1 MDPILDPAKVQLF
14 ASYADHHE
22 LFDLFESLVK
32 AVVVEQ
38 PPDPLQF
45 MIDFLK
51 VPQLPA
57 IVVCGP
63 PRCAISKIAEKIS
76 IIQNAVFISVN
87 TLLLSAIERQSSLGQ
102 QARPYM
108 ERGQL
113 VPDQIIL
120 NLVLQRLQEPDISLS
135 GFVIEGFPA
144 TKEQAAA
151 FQMKGIFL
159 TSFVWIDCEDEA
171 IMQYNS
177 EILTDPVMKKEYHP
191 KYNPPP
197 QDAELI
203 SRLVNRE
210 YNARETV
217 SKRLSAY
224 RRSIPPVAACFQ
236 KAGVCVR
243 FKYMDSD
250 GVWGRQKQV
259 VDEVVRSALGMKGAT
274 RAPRQFRVVVQG
286 MPGSGRSSL
295 AAEIERKYAFV
306 HVSPKK
312 IILEEMS
319 SKSRLSQTL
328 KEYIHSPEE
337 IPDDLLLDL
346 IVKRLQQPDCM
357 NQGWVLEGFPNS
369 KAQAAALTERNIH
382 PNRLIWL
389 NASQE
394 QCALRLTSRRQDPLT
409 GKLAN
414 LSAPQSTLPTRLETI
429 ETWPKRDMIA
439 DADENVLARIQKRSN
454 LKSEMETA
462 YGYRKKVVGK
472 PSSAAA
478 NADSFSGIMQE
489 VNAEGIGEKDSR
501 GRHVGLE
508 RLLEH
513 VDDLLMKPVPAVLG
527 VHGDM
532 DFAYSQDEVDSLL
545 SSLISSPSGPDS
557 GNASGEESETGK
569 RFEMAMTQE
578 ATCATGIAMHS
589 LGADVLNTDD
599 LLMGGMAMGIES
611 LVPISVDSVLG
622 MGPAF
627 TLPPQ
632 SDTVRAALSSDN
644 ASECLALLAGPVK
657 KKPGRKKNQPDVKLE
672 EPTPIQS
679 TQRKKAK
686 SSPPTDIPK
695 SLASSNHDQS
705 VSILPAKPPVPI
717 MPSASTSSFPISIS
731 PTPAIDSKRKLS
743 FSAADYLTPTNTAFS
758 PNNTSY
764 NPPQMP
770 LSATSP
776 TSTHSSPPPTI
787 SLTPAVTVTA
797 PAVPAASS
805 VPALTKHQERMMKNR
820 ASADESRKKHKE
832 HVEKLEN
839 MCRELLK
846 ENSVLRTRVL
856 EVEAWAEHV
865 GAAAN
870 ASAAASAAAT
880 ANFDSLFKADPLLG
894 SGNLCSGNLKRTA
907 SDAFMGVD
915 MGMDG
920 LQSTAVEAMDNAFFD
935 FFFGS
940 ANASSAGTGTVM
952 MAFLFSFSLFM
963 FPSSLFQGTHFF
975 NSNGAQSSD
984 LSVKTPVF
992 NGLSHYLP
1000 RVLQEPSPTDSIESS
1015 YNPYFKATLD
1025 APPRVNSIDP
1035 RPPSEL
1041 LVVHPQ
1047 SSGLI
1052 QLPFLRISNRAVA
1065 TRAATTGYTMPTPG
1079 AHANSKRVPYFVPIP
1094 LPHPQKQTTNESSE
1108 SFKSVTPRVCA
1119 MQEVLD
1125 WVLGEIE
1132 WHVPGADT
1140 APSKSEAVANASPTA
1155 TTAKTQNSDTQS
1167 QNNQNPFSSDAGGS
1181 PKVTHAPKIRVS
1193 KERWDALHALLSIP
1207 DEKSGNESTSAVFP
1221 TAFAASNNEVPSFVT
1236 TTRSALS
1243 GVATILPPPVLNGRD
1258 TPLTTPKA
1266 VVVVGAG
1273 TPPIRSNDERAS
1285 VKRRNLAR
1293 GAMGPPKERVIV
1305 MDDAPAALP
1314 KEDVVVFR
1322 EGAQLVDRAV
1332 TEQQQ
1337 LGNLFGEEGG
1347 AYCAVKN
1354 GPILQIAA
1362 DLTDHEGE
1370 MGVDEEGYRL
1380 MLDVQVIGAKL
1391 VRF

>member
-1 MDPILDPAKVQLF
+1 MN
-14 ASYADHHE
+14 
-22 LFDLFESLVK
+22 FE
-32 AVVVEQ
+32 
-38 PPDPLQF
+38 
-45 MIDFLK
+45 
-51 VPQLPA
+51 
-57 IVVCGP
+57 C
-63 PRCAISKIAEKIS
+63 
-76 IIQNAVFISVN
+76 
-87 TLLLSAIERQSSLGQ
+87 
-102 QARPYM
+102 
-108 ERGQL
+108 
-113 VPDQIIL
+113 
-120 NLVLQRLQEPDISLS
+120 
-135 GFVIEGFPA
+135 
-144 TKEQAAA
+144 
-151 FQMKGIFL
+151 
-159 TSFVWIDCEDEA
+159 
-171 IMQYNS
+171 
-177 EILTDPVMKKEYHP
+177 
-191 KYNPPP
+191 
-197 QDAELI
+197 
-203 SRLVNRE
+203 
-210 YNARETV
+210 
-217 SKRLSAY
+217 
-224 RRSIPPVAACFQ
+224 
-236 KAGVCVR
+236 
-243 FKYMDSD
+243 
-250 GVWGRQKQV
+250 
-259 VDEVVRSALGMKGAT
+259 
-274 RAPRQFRVVVQG
+274 
-286 MPGSGRSSL
+286 
-295 AAEIERKYAFV
+295 
-306 HVSPKK
+306 
-312 IILEEMS
+312 
-319 SKSRLSQTL
+319 
-328 KEYIHSPEE
+328 
-337 IPDDLLLDL
+337 
-346 IVKRLQQPDCM
+346 
-357 NQGWVLEGFPNS
+357 
-369 KAQAAALTERNIH
+369 
-382 PNRLIWL
+382 
-389 NASQE
+389 
-394 QCALRLTSRRQDPLT
+394 
-409 GKLAN
+409 
-414 LSAPQSTLPTRLETI
+414 
-429 ETWPKRDMIA
+429 
-439 DADENVLARIQKRSN
+439 
-454 LKSEMETA
+454 
-462 YGYRKKVVGK
+462 
-472 PSSAAA
+472 
-478 NADSFSGIMQE
+478 
-489 VNAEGIGEKDSR
+489 
-501 GRHVGLE
+501 
-508 RLLEH
+508 
-513 VDDLLMKPVPAVLG
+513 
-527 VHGDM
+527 
-532 DFAYSQDEVDSLL
+532 SQDEVDSLL

-589 LGADVLNTDD
+589 LGGDVLNTDD
-599 LLMGGMAMGIES
+599 LLMGGMGMGIES
-611 LVPISVDSVLG
+611 LVPIGVDSVLG

-657 KKPGRKKNQPDVKLE
+657 KKPGRKKNQPDIKS
-672 EPTPIQS
+672 EPTPIQSTPIQS

-695 SLASSNHDQS
+695 SLAASNHDQS
-705 VSILPAKPPVPI
+705 VTILAAKPPVPI
-717 MPSASTSSFPISIS
+717 MPSASTSLFPISIS

-764 NPPQMP
+764 SPPQMP

-776 TSTHSSPPPTI
+776 TSTRSSPPPTI
-787 SLTPAVTVTA
+787 SLNPVITVNA
-797 PAVPAASS
+797 PAVPAVTP
-805 VPALTKHQERMMKNR
+805 VPAFTKHQERMMKNR

-865 GAAAN
+865 SAAAN
-870 ASAAASAAAT
+870 ASAAASAAVT

-920 LQSTAVEAMDNAFFD
+920 LQTTAVEAMDNAFFD

-940 ANASSAGTGTVM
+940 ANASSTGTGTVM

-975 NSNGAQSSD
+975 TSNGTHSSD
-984 LSVKTPVF
+984 LSVKTPIF

-1000 RVLQEPSPTDSIESS
+1000 RVLQEPSPTDAIESS
-1015 YNPYFKATLD
+1015 RNPYLKATLD
-1025 APPRVNSIDP
+1025 APPRLNSIDP

-1041 LVVHPQ
+1041 LVLYPQ

-1052 QLPFLRISNRAVA
+1052 QLPFLSISNRAVA
-1065 TRAATTGYTMPTPG
+1065 IRADTTGYTMPIPG
-1079 AHANSKRVPYFVPIP
+1079 AHTNSKRVPYFVPIP
-1094 LPHPQKQTTNESSE
+1094 LPQPQKQHLQTTNESSK
-1108 SFKSVTPRVCA
+1108 SFKSVAPRVCA

-1132 WHVPGADT
+1132 WHVPGAESST
-1140 APSKSEAVANASPTA
+1140 SKSETVADVSPTT
-1155 TTAKTQNSDTQS
+1155 TTANSETQS
-1167 QNNQNPFSSDAGGS
+1167 ANNQNPFSSDAGGS

-1193 KERWDALHALLSIP
+1193 KERWEALHALLSIP
-1207 DEKSGNESTSAVFP
+1207 DEKGGNESMSSIFP

-1243 GVATILPPPVLNGRD
+1243 GVATILPPPVLNDRD
-1258 TPLTTPKA
+1258 APLTMPKA

-1305 MDDAPAALP
+1305 MDDAPPAALP

-1322 EGAQLVDRAV
+1322 EGAQFVNRDV

-1337 LGNLFGEEGG
+1337 LGNVFGEEGG